1 MFVVQYSKE
10 VQHDTTKFFSQF
22 SSSDSPKMHLHIL
35 SMHTSPLDQPGTADA
50 GGMNVYILRSLQALL
65 KLYPN
70 LSVEVFTLDTSGSSS
85 PSAQVSEVLPRTVV
99 HSLQVDAA
107 AGASKDQ
114 LPALVDD
121 FAKAVADAALENPD
135 IVHSHYWLSGMS
147 VLSLL
152 EGAWKDYSVPWVHT
166 MHTTAAAKDAR
177 SGQGEDREPQAR
189 YEGEQK
195 ICQQVTSLVVN
206 TVDEAQQMVR
216 WYGAQEEK
224 TVVIPPGVD
233 SQVFHDVVPSR
244 RMNEGSSSECFL
256 VFAGRPQPLKGLHI
270 LVEALALLPQDIS
283 VRCAF
288 IGQGS
293 PEYHQQLVSRA
304 EELGVD
310 ECIDFYPSY
319 PPEEL
324 AEFFRRADIVAVPS
338 SSETFGLV
346 ALEAQACGAA
356 VLASDVDGL
365 KSAVA
370 DGVSG
375 VLVSPRTPK
384 AWAIAVEQMVRSPQS
399 RRLLGQNGAHRA
411 REKTWEHSAED
422 MLRLYRTLMSLA

>member
-1 MFVVQYSKE
+1 
-10 VQHDTTKFFSQF
+10 
-22 SSSDSPKMHLHIL
+22 
-35 SMHTSPLDQPGTADA
+35 MHTSPLDQPGTADA

-107 AGASKDQ
+107 AGAAKDQ

-152 EGAWKDYSVPWVHT
+152 EGVWKDYSVPWVHT

-177 SGQGEDREPQAR
+177 SAHGEGKEPQIR

-270 LVEALALLPQDIS
+270 LVETLALLPQDIS

-375 VLVSPRTPK
+375 VLVSPRTPE
-384 AWAIAVEQMVRSPQS
+384 AWAIAVEQMVRSPQR